1 MGAALVIL
9 VLVASGERTDAST
22 RAVAPALEHAA
33 RRPVSI
39 ALRESVSDLDPA
51 RLARLA
57 ADGRADVI
65 VELGWRTPQH
75 DHVTIQLH
83 ARDGQ
88 QLRAS
93 ELDFVGSAPRPE
105 RGRAVGFAI
114 ATMLDDE
121 PIAAS
126 ILAATSLPVSVVAAT
141 PAETPEPPAEPAQP
155 AMTSAPAREPDRAS
169 APPPAGSRF
178 AVEGA
183 GSAIADARGQA
194 LGAGPRV
201 RFQWNVT
208 ERVGLRLGA
217 AAQWF
222 SVGGRAA
229 SELGAGVGVLWT
241 FAQGR
246 SLAAAAR
253 AEVGVVRDAYTETV
267 TRTNPRGMSLP
278 AENVSQEGVAPSVLA
293 GLEADWRAGRTLA
306 TYVAVDLGASTR
318 ELTASA
324 TRPSPVWL
332 GLEGGVRISF

>member
-1 MGAALVIL
+1 MALRPSVPWGQRW
-9 VLVASGERTDAST
+9 SSWCWSP
-22 RAVAPALEHAA
+22 RANAA

-39 ALRESVSDLDPA
+39 ALRESVSDLDSA

-169 APPPAGSRF
+169 VPPRLPKAGRL
-178 AVEGA
+178 
-183 GSAIADARGQA
+183 R
-194 LGAGPRV
+194 LRRGPRSA
-201 RFQWNVT
+201 WC
-208 ERVGLRLGA
+208 A
-217 AAQWF
+217 
-222 SVGGRAA
+222 
-229 SELGAGVGVLWT
+229 
-241 FAQGR
+241 
-246 SLAAAAR
+246 
-253 AEVGVVRDAYTETV
+253 
-267 TRTNPRGMSLP
+267 TRTR
-278 AENVSQEGVAPSVLA
+278 
-293 GLEADWRAGRTLA
+293 RR
-306 TYVAVDLGASTR
+306 
-318 ELTASA
+318 
-324 TRPSPVWL
+324 
-332 GLEGGVRISF
+332 